1 MRRKLPRK
9 THQDLSKIVRFRV
22 LGDNEIISAADF
34 VRNERENYRPKMKEK
49 DLNEVVITEKD
60 EVKQIEP
67 AKFRP
72 MGQKGLEDFG
82 KESEN

>member
-1 MRRKLPRK
+1 
-9 THQDLSKIVRFRV
+9 
-22 LGDNEIISAADF
+22 
-34 VRNERENYRPKMKEK
+34 MKEK
-49 DLNEVVITEKD
+49 DLNKVVVTEKD

>member
-1 MRRKLPRK
+1 M
-9 THQDLSKIVRFRV
+9 
-22 LGDNEIISAADF
+22 GDNEIISAADF

-49 DLNEVVITEKD
+49 DLNKVVVTEKD

-72 MGQKGLEDFG
+72 MGQKGLEDFRE
-82 KESEN
+82 ESEN